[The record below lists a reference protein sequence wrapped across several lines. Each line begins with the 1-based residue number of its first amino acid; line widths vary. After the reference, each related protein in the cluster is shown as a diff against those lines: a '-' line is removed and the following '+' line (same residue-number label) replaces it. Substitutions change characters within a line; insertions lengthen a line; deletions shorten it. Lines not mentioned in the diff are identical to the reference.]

1 MMRYI
6 RLTRNVS
13 NWWVHFFV
21 KFGLLKKD
29 PLLFE
34 LPNDIVLEVPLQLL
48 HEFKEIY
55 MEECYTAG
63 SGLRIEA
70 NSNIVDIGANGG
82 FFSLFAASRFRNAR
96 VLSFEPV
103 PSNFELLTRNRNL
116 NKNVRME
123 CFQMAVCGRSGTVPL
138 RLNSRNKHPTD
149 GRICRDDASGLDT
162 IRVPAITLP
171 QILDDQGLER
181 CHLLKVDCEG
191 AEYEIL
197 YSCAPHYL
205 KRIDHMAIEVHAS
218 GEADHHITA
227 LAAYLEDKGFKT
239 RRRRKAKGMLY
250 AWRQ

>member
-21 KFGLLKKD
+21 KFGLLRKD

-34 LPNDIVLEVPLQLL
+34 LPNHIVLEVPMQLL

-63 SGLRIEA
+63 LGFRAEA
-70 NSNIVDIGANGG
+70 DSNIVDIGANGG
-82 FFSLFAASRFRNAR
+82 FFSLFAASKFRNAR
-96 VLSFEPV
+96 IFSSEP
-103 PSNFELLTRNRNL
+103 
-116 NKNVRME
+116 VRME
-123 CFQMAVCGRSGTVPL
+123 CVQMAVCARSGTVLL
-138 RLNSRNKHPTD
+138 RVNPGDKHPTD
-149 GRICRDDASGLDT
+149 GRICPDEVGGYDT
-162 IRVPAITLP
+162 IWVPAITLP
-171 QILDDQGLER
+171 QILDDQELER
-181 CHLLKVDCEG
+181 CHLLKMDCEG
-191 AEYEIL
+191 SEYEIL

-205 KRIDHMAIEVHAS
+205 KRIDHMAIEVHVSA
-218 GEADHHITA
+218 EVDHNIVA

-250 AWRQ
+250 AWQA